1 MDSSK
6 LKEIVEKAQDAVSNI
21 NDDSLKQ
28 IAFQKILDSLLT
40 SNQTSSGQVTGAVAE
55 IKQPS
60 ALTTQHI
67 PENISEFFGQKN
79 PKTHPDIVL
88 TMAYYFHFKGT
99 REFTVG
105 EIIDTY
111 NKVLIP
117 KPRNPTDIINHNI
130 RKSFIAKA
138 DKDKDSKQAY
148 YITKYGLDYVN
159 NSFSGKSK
167 RFSSKRKKGNIDGKS
182 SK

>member
-6 LKEIVEKAQDAVSNI
+6 LKEIVDIAQDAVSGI
-21 NDDSLKQ
+21 KDDSLKQ
-28 IAFQKILDSLLT
+28 IAFQKILDSLLISVPAPSAHST
-40 SNQTSSGQVTGAVAE
+40 GNMMETRQEPITSSQN
-55 IKQPS
+55 
-60 ALTTQHI
+60 I

-79 PKTHPDIVL
+79 PKTHPEIVL
-88 TMAYYFHFKGT
+88 AMAYYFHYRGT

-105 EIIDTY
+105 EVINAYTML
-111 NKVLIP
+111 LIP
-117 KPRNPTDIINHNI
+117 KPKNPTDIINQNI

-138 DKDKDSKQAY
+138 DKQKESKQAY

-167 RFSSKRKKGNIDGKS
+167 RVLSKRKKGSIDGKS
-182 SK
+182 NK